1 MAFHDDFRAGKPLF
15 GPFFR
20 TPSLPMAEV
29 FGTLGFD
36 CVCVDQEHA
45 PLDQAQ
51 LDLLLM
57 AFRASATPVIVR
69 PPVGSPEQILNA
81 LDCGATGIMAPH
93 INTGEA
99 AHAFHHAA
107 TFNTADTPGGRG
119 FAGPVRASGYG
130 ARSMSDHI
138 RLANQ
143 ERLTIGQVE
152 DVEALE
158 NIDDIVSAPL
168 DCIFIGRSD
177 LTVSMGLTDRKAPE
191 VIEAVEMVARKAIE
205 AGRIVGT
212 FTADFDELPKW
223 REQGISFFLLGSEF
237 GMLKA
242 GATAFK
248 TEVEAKL

>member
-20 TPSLPMAEV
+20 TPALPMAEV
-29 FGTLGFD
+29 FGSLGFD
-36 CVCVDQEHA
+36 CVCIDQEHA

-57 AFRASATPVIVR
+57 AFRASGTPVIVR
-69 PPVGSPEQILNA
+69 PAVASSEQILNA
-81 LDCGATGIMAPH
+81 LDCGASAIMAPH

-99 AHAFHHAA
+99 AHALHHAA
-107 TFNTADTPGGRG
+107 TFNTKDSPGGRG

-130 ARSMSDHI
+130 ARSMADHI
-138 RLANQ
+138 HLANQ
-143 ERLTIGQVE
+143 ERLTIAQIE
-152 DVEALE
+152 DVEALD
-158 NIDDIVSAPL
+158 NLDDILTAPL

-177 LTVSMGLTDRKAPE
+177 LTVSMGLTDRNAPE
-191 VIEAVEMVARKAIE
+191 VIEAVEMITRKARE
-205 AGRIVGT
+205 ADRIVGT
-212 FTADFDELPKW
+212 FTADFEELPKW

-242 GATAFK
+242 GAMAFK
-248 TEVEAKL
+248 AEVEAKL